1 VTQQDFINF
10 AQIGI
15 NIGMFLY
22 IKMLWRRIN
31 KIEESYEKRADGVE

>member
-15 NIGMFLY
+15 NIGILLRIY
-22 IKMLWRRIN
+22 MLCKQVGR
-31 KIEESYEKRADGVE
+31 IEESHEKRADGVE